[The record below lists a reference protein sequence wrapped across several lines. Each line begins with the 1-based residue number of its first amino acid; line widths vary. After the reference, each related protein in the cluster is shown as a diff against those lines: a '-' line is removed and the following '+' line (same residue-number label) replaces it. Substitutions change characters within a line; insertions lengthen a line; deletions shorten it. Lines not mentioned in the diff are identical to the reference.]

1 MKAKILI
8 ADDDPDIAMMLED
21 RLQASEYDTVIAR
34 DGVQALEL
42 AEQEVPHLML
52 LDLDMPRLTGFEV
65 LKRLPKVRP
74 AEDLPVIVMTAHGSI
89 QAAVEAMKDGAY
101 DFLTKP
107 LDKDHL
113 VFVISKA
120 LERDS
125 LKRQVACLKSEV
137 DSRYASIVGTSA
149 KIRTVLEA
157 AQRAANSDASVLL
170 LGESGTGKELLAR
183 SIHQWSPRCAMP
195 LVVINCV
202 ALTET
207 LLENELF
214 GHERGAF
221 TGADRLQKGKLE
233 MADGGTV
240 FLDEIGDMSLT
251 LQAKLLRVLQDR
263 EFHRVGGTRLVSVN
277 IRVIAA
283 TNKDLKRAV
292 KAGNFRE
299 DLFFRLNVISLTL
312 PPLRERPGDFPALA
326 KFFLNRHAK
335 EAKRPGLNF
344 SPEAMDAMARYT
356 WPGNIREL
364 DNVIARA
371 VILSPTDTIEPDV
384 LALDFASAGRS
395 DTLPYLTL
403 PYHESM
409 EAHSRH
415 IIERALKD
423 ADGNQTKAAER
434 LHLQRTYLARLL
446 RQRRLKQAEN
456 GEKEARQW
464 VGPPPTRERRAPIT
478 DAESRQDGR

>member
-1 MKAKILI
+1 VKAKILI
-8 ADDDPDIAMMLED
+8 VDDDPDIATMLED
-21 RLQASEYDTVIAR
+21 RLQANDYGTIIAG
-34 DGVQALEL
+34 DGVQALEQVEKD
-42 AEQEVPHLML
+42 APNLML
-52 LDLDMPRLTGFEV
+52 LDLDMPRLGGLDV
-65 LKRLPKVRP
+65 LKRLPTLKQ
-74 AEDLPVIVMTAHGSI
+74 AEDIPVIVMTAHGSV
-89 QAAVEAMKDGAY
+89 QAAVDAMKEGAY

-113 VFVISKA
+113 LFVIGKA

-149 KIRTVLEA
+149 KIRAVMEA
-157 AQRAANSDASVLL
+157 AQRAAKSDAGVLL
-170 LGESGTGKELLAR
+170 LGESGTGKELFAR
-183 SIHQWSPRCAMP
+183 SIHQWSPRQAMP

-233 MADGGTV
+233 MADGGTI
-240 FLDEIGDMSLT
+240 FLDEIGDMPLP

-277 IRVIAA
+277 IRIIAA
-283 TNKDLKRAV
+283 TNKDLRQAV
-292 KAGNFRE
+292 QAGAFRE

-312 PPLRERPGDFPALA
+312 PLLRERPDDLPALA

-335 EAKRPGLNF
+335 EAKRPGMMF
-344 SPEAMDAMARYT
+344 SPAAMESLCRYS

-364 DNVIARA
+364 DNVVARA
-371 VILSPTDTIEPDV
+371 VVLNQSDTIEPDM
-384 LALDFASAGRS
+384 LSLDSMRRHS
-395 DTLPYLTL
+395 PSEQLPYLSL
-403 PYHESM
+403 SYHESM
-409 EAHSRH
+409 EEHSRY
-415 IIERALKD
+415 IIEQAI
-423 ADGNQTKAAER
+423 AEAEGNQTKAADR
-434 LHLQRTYLARLL
+434 LKLQRTYLARLI
-446 RQRRLKQAEN
+446 KQKKM
-456 GEKEARQW
+456 KE
-464 VGPPPTRERRAPIT
+464 GP
-478 DAESRQDGR
+478 ESLQ